1 MNEIFEESISI
12 HPTPVEQ
19 ILKNNTLEV
28 VSSEPTE
35 VISNEVVGHQSTRC
49 PRTTTPGPII
59 DTDGRQK
66 RVLNNREGCRALGK
80 TKSKDS
86 VTPYYGKDT
95 FQYLQQCEERQRPL
109 PGYIETNQ
117 AEMTPAVRS
126 FLVDWLVEVA
136 EEYRLRNETL
146 MLSIGYVD
154 RFLSKERSR
163 NMHRSMIQLVG
174 ITALLLA
181 SKIEEINPPHVDD
194 FVFIS
199 DNMYD
204 RREVLNMERMIL
216 DTLHYEMTQPTPMT
230 FLSMILRSDGPTGP
244 DHALHA
250 SFCTYLAEIAML
262 DYEVSTS
269 FPSSTIA
276 FSCVLLADFF
286 LSRETLVLSS
296 AMQFIRSLKLGHNY
310 RLECLCQ
317 SSTLIFKRL
326 KDNMVHSIFPAIHY
340 KYTSSEF
347 ESVSKNWGLDLSL
360 RAFEELPST
369 LFSEEKTPDR
379 VEKSVGSLSDEE
391 QESGYRKEMCKAE
404 SP

>member
-1 MNEIFEESISI
+1 MNEKFEDSNSI
-12 HPTPVEQ
+12 HPTPIEQ
-19 ILKNNTLEV
+19 TLKNKTREAV
-28 VSSEPTE
+28 WSESTE
-35 VISNEVVGHQSTRC
+35 VIPNELVGQQSTGHHL
-49 PRTTTPGPII
+49 TTTPGPMGP

-66 RVLNNREGCRALGK
+66 WVLNNREDCRALGK

-86 VTPYYGKDT
+86 ITPYYGKDT

-181 SKIEEINPPHVDD
+181 SKVEEINPPHVDD

-250 SFCTYLAEIAML
+250 SFCTYLAEISML

-286 LSRETLVLSS
+286 LSRETLVHSS

-326 KDNMVHSIFPAIHY
+326 KDNMVHSKTYPAIHY

-379 VEKSVGSLSDEE
+379 VEKSVGSLSEEE
-391 QESGYRKEMCKAE
+391 QGIGY
-404 SP
+404 